1 MRPQNSNKVDQYI
14 QQLEQQMDFPFDNQH
29 WQKLADALDQKQT
42 PASKTEAIPAP
53 GSSSFALGKI
63 LLVGSVIVLIASFF
77 WQQYSSIASN
87 GHKTDKFL
95 NISQQSPSSKLVL
108 PKISLDV
115 ADDIAKPIVEKTSP
129 AFKRNPSDNSGSD
142 NNTILQVQ
150 QTEESSDEKS
160 VSVLPEEE
168 MRNEKPSI
176 EENRKE
182 EGLLLKDTA
191 KDKKKRHILW

>member
-14 QQLEQQMDFPFDNQH
+14 QQLEQQMEFPFDNQH
-29 WQKLADALDQKQT
+29 WQKLADALDQKQI
-42 PASKTEAIPAP
+42 PVSKTDAIPAA

-63 LLVGSVIVLIASFF
+63 LLVGSVIVLIGSFF

-87 GHKTDKFL
+87 GHNAYKIL
-95 NISQQSPSSKLVL
+95 NISQQSSSSKQAL

-115 ADDIAKPIVEKTSP
+115 ADDIAKPIIEKTSP
-129 AFKRNPSDNSGSD
+129 AVKRNSSDNAVSD
-142 NNTILQVQ
+142 DNTILQVQ
-150 QTEESSDEKS
+150 QIEESSDGKS
-160 VSVLPEEE
+160 VNGLPEEE
-168 MRNEKPSI
+168 IRNEKPSI

-182 EGLLLKDTA
+182 EGLLPKDST